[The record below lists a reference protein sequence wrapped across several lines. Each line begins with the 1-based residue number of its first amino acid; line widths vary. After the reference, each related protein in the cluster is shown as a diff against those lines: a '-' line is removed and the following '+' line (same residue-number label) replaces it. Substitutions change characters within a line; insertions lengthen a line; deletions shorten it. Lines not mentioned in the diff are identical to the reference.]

1 MNHDDVIRRVLEAEA
16 SSVEVR
22 PDALG
27 EIRARIGRGRRTRR
41 WVPVFAAATA
51 TVAAVAVGV
60 ATCAPPQRQ
69 TPPVPPAATP
79 TTTGPTAVP
88 TAVRLPVY
96 YLGADGRLFR
106 EYHPLDADR
115 ASVTDRVRAAVTDMA
130 GDNALDPDYATA
142 WPAGT
147 EVRFVG
153 VDGDTVTVDLTRAA
167 PDAAALRQLVWTVT
181 AVSGLPAVRLR
192 VDGAPVGEPMR
203 RGPALDELAP
213 VWLIDPQE
221 GTVSDPEIAVRVGA
235 VAFEATVQ
243 IRVKQGERTVYE
255 GFVTLD
261 KGAPQ
266 RGEARTTLPALGP
279 GQYIV
284 EAYTVSAEDG
294 SEQDLDAHTVTVR

>member
-1 MNHDDVIRRVLEAEA
+1 
-16 SSVEVR
+16 
-22 PDALG
+22 
-27 EIRARIGRGRRTRR
+27 
-41 WVPVFAAATA
+41 
-51 TVAAVAVGV
+51 
-60 ATCAPPQRQ
+60 
-69 TPPVPPAATP
+69 
-79 TTTGPTAVP
+79 
-88 TAVRLPVY
+88 
-96 YLGADGRLFR
+96 
-106 EYHPLDADR
+106 
-115 ASVTDRVRAAVTDMA
+115 
-130 GDNALDPDYATA
+130 
-142 WPAGT
+142 
-147 EVRFVG
+147 
-153 VDGDTVTVDLTRAA
+153 
-167 PDAAALRQLVWTVT
+167 
-181 AVSGLPAVRLR
+181 
-192 VDGAPVGEPMR
+192 MR

-266 RGEARTTLPALGP
+266 RGEARTTLPALAP

>member
-1 MNHDDVIRRVLEAEA
+1 MNHEDVIRRVLEAEA
-16 SSVEVR
+16 STVEVR

-27 EIRARIGRGRRTRR
+27 EIRGRIDSRARRTRR
-41 WVPVFAAATA
+41 WFPVVAAATA

-60 ATCAPPQRQ
+60 ATCSPPRQQ
-69 TPPVPPAATP
+69 TPPVPPAAP
-79 TTTGPTAVP
+79 TSAPTVTSAI
-88 TAVRLPVY
+88 VRLPVY

-106 EYHPLDADR
+106 EFHPMGVDPS
-115 ASVTDRVRAAVTDMA
+115 SVSGKVTAAVTDMA
-130 GDNALDPDYATA
+130 RDNALDPDYSTA

-147 EVRFVG
+147 EVRFLAI
-153 VDGDTVTVDLTRAA
+153 DDDTVTIDLTQA
-167 PDAAALRQLVWTVT
+167 PPNAAALRQLVWTVT
-181 AVSGLPAVRLR
+181 AVSGLPEVQLR
-192 VDGAPVGEPMR
+192 VDGRPVGEPMR

-213 VWLIDPQE
+213 VWLVDPQE
-221 GTVSDPEIAVRVGA
+221 GAVSGPEIEVYVYA

-266 RGEARTTLPALGP
+266 RGEARTTLPALAP
-279 GQYIV
+279 GEYTV

-294 SEQDLDAHTVTVR
+294 SEQGLDAHTVTVR